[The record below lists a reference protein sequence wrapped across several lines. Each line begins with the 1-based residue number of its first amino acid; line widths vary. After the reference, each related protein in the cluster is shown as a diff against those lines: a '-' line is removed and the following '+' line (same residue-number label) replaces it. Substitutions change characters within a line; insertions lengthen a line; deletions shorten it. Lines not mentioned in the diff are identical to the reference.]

1 MAALILGC
9 SGELPADWPAVDGID
24 AADAQLGHALG
35 YVCEVRNDAVV
46 VMNPLGEGVAR
57 APLPA
62 IDSEWL
68 HQARI
73 TQSAAIFL
81 LEGAFGGTPG
91 QALLA
96 ERAQSSSVVAASVR
110 TAISDTFG
118 QAAAVGRNDPCH
130 CGSGKKFKKCHGA

>member
-1 MAALILGC
+1 MASLILGC
-9 SGELPADWPAVDGID
+9 SGSLPADWPTVEGID

-46 VMNPLGEGVAR
+46 VLNPLGEGVAR
-57 APLPA
+57 ASLPE
-62 IDSEWL
+62 ITDEWL

-73 TQSAAIFL
+73 TESTAIFL
-81 LEGAFGGTPG
+81 LEGAFEGTPG

-96 ERAQSSSVVAASVR
+96 QRAQQHSVVAATVR
-110 TAISDTFG
+110 TSVTDTFG
-118 QAAAVGRNDPCH
+118 QIATPGRNDPCH